1 MSFANTY
8 TQRLRKIA
16 RSYVLPAQE
25 ICDILDSR
33 LDFSSLR
40 TIADFGAG
48 TLFFSE
54 YFASR
59 LNRSNDSVLESIGG
73 GGSMKRI

>member
-33 LDFSSLR
+33 LDFSSLQM
-40 TIADFGAG
+40 IADFGAG

-54 YFASR
+54 YFANR
-59 LNRSNDSVLESIGG
+59 LRHARGGLDSVGG
-73 GGSMKRI
+73 GASYSY